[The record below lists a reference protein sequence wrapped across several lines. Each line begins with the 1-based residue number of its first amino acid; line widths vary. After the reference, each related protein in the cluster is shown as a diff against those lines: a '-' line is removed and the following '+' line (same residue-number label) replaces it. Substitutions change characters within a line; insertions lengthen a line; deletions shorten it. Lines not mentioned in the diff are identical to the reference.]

1 METGRHVETGTDW
14 GPERA
19 WMERLIALARSAH
32 EEEFTPERRA
42 QIRERLLERLER
54 IDLRRRRVRV
64 FVAVAST
71 LALAGLLLRLVRASH
86 A

>member
-1 METGRHVETGTDW
+1 METGRHVEPGTDW

-32 EEEFTPERRA
+32 QEELSPERRA
-42 QIRERLLERLER
+42 QLRDRLLARLER
-54 IDLRRRRVRV
+54 IEVRRRRVRV
-64 FVAVAST
+64 VVAVASAV
-71 LALAGLLLRLVRASH
+71 ALAGLLLRLVRPSH